1 TRHSETPKAGSE
13 SVNDRH
19 LKSALNA
26 KDTLCIG
33 ALLHRQQIFDWKHHA
48 LVLISY
54 VKNLRNRRSLLLP
67 LRGFTLAE
75 TLLTLG
81 IIGVVAALVIPQLK
95 QTIDNRELVSKYL
108 KTNNVISNAYKETEA
123 VSTIQLYSQSP
134 DKFKEL
140 LESHLKILSSDCIQ
154 DVCLTDGSSYSY
166 ECDETKCTGIIIDT
180 NGDKKPN
187 SAGKDRYRMLVTNK
201 GLIAQG
207 ESEYCGTIDGG
218 LDCGKYILTY
228 HKLFDGLINNCTA
241 YDNGQCSQCE
251 NGYQNNGNSCKDIRE
266 NTCATYSGTT
276 CTKCTSE
283 NLLVD
288 GECISMTSLHCKASD
303 DGKTCKTCNPDYH
316 NEDGTCAEGYVENCS
331 VYDGE
336 KCQTCIDGKQVYTSR
351 NMCFDGKIVSENGYE
366 TPVFKVNLDGQDVYM
381 SAVTNVSASDYY
393 IPNGDY
399 DTSKWPNGYPNAY
412 AAAEKYCVDRG
423 MSLPTPVQA
432 LSLYDQRGTS
442 WIPTTV
448 GDAGIWT
455 SSSNTSGQYATA
467 VCFDGSYAQ
476 RICGN
481 DGVGKTKVY
490 DWSYGFDVM
499 CVSN

>member
-1 TRHSETPKAGSE
+1 MSTDDRLTRFGQPQRFALSQVQGDERS
-13 SVNDRH
+13 
-19 LKSALNA
+19 LKSTSNTN
-26 KDTLCIG
+26 DTLSCHYEEIEDFRRNPMTRFSL
-33 ALLHRQQIFDWKHHA
+33 ALWER
-48 LVLISY
+48 VG
-54 VKNLRNRRSLLLP
+54 V
-67 LRGFTLAE
+67 RGFTLAE

-108 KTNNVISNAYKETEA
+108 KTNNVISKAYKETEA

-154 DVCLTDGSSYSY
+154 NVCLTDGSSYSY

-276 CTKCTSE
+276 CTKCTSGQYLTVDNYCEPITIE
-283 NLLVD
+283 NCVDADVTGKCTSCESGYILNFNSSCTMPKIVGNTKIAILGYATQDDAYNICQKAGLKLPDEQTLVELYRSKSTYQDQLPD
-288 GECISMTSLHCKASD
+288 GDWYWASD
-303 DGKTCKTCNPDYH
+303 KDSNGSPRVVNFAYGYRNSLSDFPGHDGKFNTFC
-316 NEDGTCAEGYVENCS
+316 
-331 VYDGE
+331 
-336 KCQTCIDGKQVYTSR
+336 
-351 NMCFDGKIVSENGYE
+351 VSE
-366 TPVFKVNLDGQDVYM
+366 
-381 SAVTNVSASDYY
+381 
-393 IPNGDY
+393 
-399 DTSKWPNGYPNAY
+399 
-412 AAAEKYCVDRG
+412 
-423 MSLPTPVQA
+423 
-432 LSLYDQRGTS
+432 
-442 WIPTTV
+442 
-448 GDAGIWT
+448 
-455 SSSNTSGQYATA
+455 
-467 VCFDGSYAQ
+467 
-476 RICGN
+476 
-481 DGVGKTKVY
+481 
-490 DWSYGFDVM
+490 
-499 CVSN
+499 